1 MKALWDAFLRYII
14 LVVVAPIRWTY
25 FVGLFHNGKYWS
37 LVEDDYSYLR
47 SALKPNYFII
57 LTNRKTHLTTYLTMI
72 GTFFTQG
79 KLSKWSHAFINV
91 DAGASDLNG
100 DFEYVFLESTAIG
113 VHYATFPFVFD
124 CDAVALV
131 LPKGM
136 SAAEWTAVID
146 RCVSE
151 NGKPYDALF
160 QYNQDKSFS
169 CVELVR
175 EGLMS
180 LPDYQTRF
188 ANFEAMIAKTGYLT
202 PQMFADCPD
211 FEIFWQI
218 RR

>member
-1 MKALWDAFLRYII
+1 MKAIWNAFIQWVL

-37 LVEDDYSYLR
+37 LKEEDCNYLR
-47 SALKPNYFII
+47 SVLKPNYFII
-57 LTNRKTHLTTYLTMI
+57 LTYRKTHLTSYLTAI
-72 GTFFTQG
+72 ATLITQG

-91 DAGASDLNG
+91 DAGESDKNG

-113 VHYATFPFVFD
+113 VHYVTFPFAFD

-131 LPKGM
+131 LPKGFT
-136 SAAEWTAVID
+136 AAEWTTVID
-146 RCVSE
+146 KCVAQ

-160 QYNQDKSFS
+160 QYNQDKAFS

-175 EGLMS
+175 EGLMG
-180 LPDYQTRF
+180 LPDYQIRF

-211 FEIFWQI
+211 FEIVWQV